1 MSGNTKEKIAVRNNT
16 VVTIEYRVFS
26 SGKRALRRSLS
37 NTSSSLRR
45 NMTEE
50 RDEKAGDCFSDDRK
64 RCAWITPKS
73 DQSCIAF
80 HNEEWGVH
88 VHDDKISQKT
98 MNAHEAEAA
107 AEQAVS
113 KVEAAMTAAE
123 EAAKEADAA
132 EAARAYAEEASKTL
146 KGKKHLQSGKHTL
159 LISHHT

>member
-1 MSGNTKEKIAVRNNT
+1 
-16 VVTIEYRVFS
+16 
-26 SGKRALRRSLS
+26 
-37 NTSSSLRR
+37 
-45 NMTEE
+45 MTEE

-80 HNEEWGVH
+80 HNEEWGVP
-88 VHDDKISQKT
+88 VHDDNLPGLLPELSWKYIRFKRQSFRVSQKT
-98 MNAHEAEAA
+98 MNAHEAEAT

-146 KGKKHLQSGKHTL
+146 EGKKTSAKW
-159 LISHHT
+159 